1 MTIDELKQNNLI
13 LFECLSGSRAYGLD
27 TPQSDTDIKGVFYL
41 PREQFLGL
49 GYIEQINNASN
60 DIVYYKLGRFVE
72 LLLKNNPCAL
82 ELLAS
87 PAECILY
94 AHPLMAQLKLSDF
107 LSKLAKETFAGYA
120 MTQIKKSRGL
130 NKKIHNPVP
139 KERKSILDFCYI
151 LQGQSSVSLLSWLA
165 QHQYQSERCGLTNI
179 AHMKDIYGLYY
190 DINDQFQ
197 YNGLIKNGQVSSL
210 NLSSIPKT
218 EQMIA
223 YLYYN
228 KDGYSSYCKEY
239 HSYWQWVENRNEA
252 RYQGNRQSGADYDA
266 KNMMHTIRLLQTAQ
280 EIVTR
285 QSLSVRCNNREELLA
300 IKTGQFGYETM
311 LLKAEQLMQ
320 EIDQQFLSCALQDK
334 PDRKK
339 INTILVNIRKSLYH
353 CQD

>member
-1 MTIDELKQNNLI
+1 MTIDELKQQNLI
-13 LFECLSGSRAYGLD
+13 LFECISGSRAYGLD
-27 TPQSDTDIKGVFYL
+27 TQQSDTDIKGVFYL

-60 DIVYYKLGRFVE
+60 DIVYYELGRFVE
-72 LLLKNNPCAL
+72 LLLKNNPGAL

-94 AHPLMAQLKLSDF
+94 AHPLMTQLKLSDF

-151 LQGQSSVSLLSWLA
+151 LDGQNSVSLMLWLT
-165 QHQYQSERCGLTNI
+165 QHQYQPERCGLINI
-179 AHMKDIYGLYY
+179 AHMKDVYGLYC
-190 DINDQFQ
+190 DVNNEFD
-197 YNGLIKNGQVSSL
+197 YNGLIKNEQVSNLS
-210 NLSSIPKT
+210 LSSIPKT
-218 EQMIA
+218 EEMIA

-280 EIVTR
+280 EIVTQKR
-285 QSLSVRCNNREELLA
+285 LSVRCNNREELLA
-300 IKTGQFGYETM
+300 IKAGQFSYETM
-311 LLKAEQLMQ
+311 LSKAEQLMSK
-320 EIDQQFLSCALQDK
+320 IDQQFLTCTLPDK
-334 PDRKK
+334 PDVETV
-339 INTILVNIRKSLYH
+339 NAILVNIRKSLYQ